1 MEEIIELLKKVVELN
16 ENNWLNPSVIISILS
31 LVSSTIIAIL
41 MYRIT
46 KEQKKIS
53 KQQQDIQANELKYE
67 LYNKRYDIYKMTY
80 VLSKKVELSDRL
92 LSEEYKEKFEECI
105 LESKFLF
112 DDELSRVLERLY
124 NFALVRDKVKMVLN
138 KEGKAEELLDESDL
152 KLLKWD
158 ITLEELA
165 KLDEYEV
172 RLSLDERSLAI
183 PLMIR
188 EEHRKIFEKY
198 LKITDI

>member
-1 MEEIIELLKKVVELN
+1 MDEIIELLKKVVELN

-53 KQQQDIQANELKYE
+53 KQQQDIQANELKYA

-158 ITLEELA
+158 ITLEKLA

>member
-53 KQQQDIQANELKYE
+53 KQQQDIQANELKYA

-80 VLSKKVELSDRL
+80 VLSKKVEVSDSL
-92 LSEEYKEKFEECI
+92 LSKEYKEKFEECI

-124 NFALVRDKVKMVLN
+124 NFALVRDKVKMVCS
-138 KEGKAEELLDESDL
+138 KKRKAEELLNESDL